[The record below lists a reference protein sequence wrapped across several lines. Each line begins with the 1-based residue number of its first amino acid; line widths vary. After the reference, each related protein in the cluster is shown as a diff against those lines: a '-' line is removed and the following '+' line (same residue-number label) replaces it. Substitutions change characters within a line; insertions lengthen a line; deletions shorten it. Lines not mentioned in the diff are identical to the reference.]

1 MARLL
6 TLLGITLLTFALTHL
21 VPADPA
27 RTVAGP
33 KADRATVER
42 IRREMDLDAPVVVQY
57 GRYLSRAVRGDLGRS
72 YLTRQDVLG
81 AILERLP
88 ATAFL
93 ALVSL
98 AIAIAVGL
106 AGGVLA
112 AGRAGGAAEATVL
125 AGATLLLSVPVFWL
139 GLILLYVF
147 GFRLRWLPLGGF
159 SSPLDVVLPG
169 LALGLAT
176 GAYYVRLLH
185 ANLLEALGSDYVRTA
200 RAKGLA
206 PVAVQAKHALRNA
219 LLPFVT
225 LAALDLAGLLGG
237 VALTET
243 VFNWPGLG
251 RLAVEAVFNQDIPMI
266 MGVVLF
272 SAVLVVAANALVE
285 IGYRFVDPRIRAS

>member
-1 MARLL
+1 VARLF

-33 KADRATVER
+33 KADRDTVER
-42 IRREMDLDAPVVVQY
+42 IRREMDLDAPLAVQY
-57 GRYLSRAVRGDLGRS
+57 ARYLGRALRGDLGRS
-72 YLTRQDVLG
+72 YLTRQSVLE

-98 AIAIAVGL
+98 LIAVAVGL
-106 AGGVLA
+106 AGGLWSAARAGQAAEAGVLA
-112 AGRAGGAAEATVL
+112 ASTV
-125 AGATLLLSVPVFWL
+125 LLSVPVFWL

-159 SSPLDVVLPG
+159 SSAADVVLPA

-185 ANLLEALGSDYVRTA
+185 ASLLGALGSDYVRTA
-200 RAKGLA
+200 RAKGLGSF
-206 PVAVQAKHALRNA
+206 AVHTRHALRNA
-219 LLPFVT
+219 VLPFVT

-272 SAVLVVAANALVE
+272 SAVLVVAANAAVDV
-285 IGYRFVDPRIRAS
+285 GYRLIDPRIRG